1 MVLTTLEQ
9 FSPSSLLT
17 NTHELLNACS
27 IPVPVASVTAIHTTI
42 RQVFHMSAH
51 LQLLSQLVRQN
62 TRVDSDDK
70 HLQSSVQLSFDVGE
84 MVQSVG
90 DAIAGMASQLDVGF
104 VIYHSDNVLHHAT
117 ILGDEDAIQHTLISL
132 LRNILEGS
140 TPGACIE
147 LGLNIVSVDTGLKV
161 TFEIIHTVSPAIPP
175 GLKATLLPNP
185 NLTTRLIQYIG
196 GELVVEDLG
205 KQKTRFEVTLEGTSP
220 GNSFERPLERN
231 LSSLQY
237 SREPTL
243 GELVGFIGQLKGVKL
258 VLHAPEKSVFAKH
271 LTSCLASWNTDISH
285 IPISHWDDTVMEP
298 ESVDTSVSHDSI
310 ESNTSSQ
317 VPSPALEEDN
327 IRAIP
332 PAFILIDDDAA
343 TLKAKLNEF
352 RSQPPASSSTLQAH
366 HQQSRRKHKTQI
378 PHNFFHQ
385 GTTGI
390 IFFTS
395 LHNYR
400 DVRSILQ
407 VYIGASQHQLP
418 FSMPR
423 VVVVPKPAGPRRFL
437 TAIHTAWNNAIVEP
451 QFLPIATSPS
461 HALVSAH
468 GMSTPVP

>member
-9 FSPSSLLT
+9 FSPAALLT

-42 RQVFHMSAH
+42 RQVCHMSAH
-51 LQLLSQLVRQN
+51 LQLLAQLVRRN
-62 TRVDSDDK
+62 TQPDSQDQ
-70 HLQSSVQLSFDVGE
+70 LQSTVRISFDVGE

-147 LGLNIVSVDTGLKV
+147 LGLNVAPTDGLLKV

-175 GLKATLLPNP
+175 GLKAALLPNP
-185 NLTTRLIQYIG
+185 HLTTQLIEYIKG
-196 GELVVEDLG
+196 DLVVEDLG
-205 KQKTRFEVTLEGTSP
+205 KQKTRFEVTLEGARP
-220 GNSFERPLERN
+220 GKALDRPLDRN

-243 GELVGFIGQLKGVKL
+243 GELVDFIGQLKGVKL

-285 IPISHWDDTVMEP
+285 IPISHWDDTVIQS
-298 ESVDTSVSHDSI
+298 ESLSTPRSQ
-310 ESNTSSQ
+310 ESASSSGS

-332 PAFILIDDDAA
+332 PAFILIDDDVA
-343 TLKAKLNEF
+343 TLKAKLHEF

-366 HQQSRRKHKTQI
+366 HQQSRRKHKTQM

-395 LHNYR
+395 LRNYR
-400 DVRSILQ
+400 DVRNSLQ
-407 VYIGASQHQLP
+407 VYIGASQNQLP

-451 QFLPIATSPS
+451 QFMPIATSP
-461 HALVSAH
+461 
-468 GMSTPVP
+468 